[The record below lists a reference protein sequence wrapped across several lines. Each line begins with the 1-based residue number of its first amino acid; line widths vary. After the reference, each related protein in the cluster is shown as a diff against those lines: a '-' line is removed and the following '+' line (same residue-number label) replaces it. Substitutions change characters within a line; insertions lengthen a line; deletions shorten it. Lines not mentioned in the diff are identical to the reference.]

1 MVLVPEVAFPATKLL
16 VAGKGISRDELEGYQ
31 VGTSTRGIGET
42 NLDDLLSKHTQ
53 QYGGTGSGVSN
64 QVIFREE
71 FSGGT
76 RYRFAVES
84 TLVQP
89 SLEYSFSESA
99 PSMLAKVKS
108 IFALNVSDL
117 AKVLGVERPTVYAW
131 MDEKATPHRSN
142 RERLEQ
148 VFDLAQQSEKWLV
161 NLPRDQVKRFR
172 IQNVSIAEFL
182 SQEQLS
188 GELLLAGLE
197 DMATST
203 TGQEVIA
210 QKKKVSLRDVARQH
224 GIQLPSQEATQ
235 DTFDLVTGKRT
246 DPEVE

>member
-1 MVLVPEVAFPATKLL
+1 MVLVSEVALAAALL

-31 VGTSTRGIGET
+31 IGTSARGICET
-42 NLDDLLSKHTQ
+42 NLDDLLSKHMQ
-53 QYGGTGSGVSN
+53 QYEGTGSRISN
-64 QVIFREE
+64 QVIVREE

-76 RYRFAVES
+76 RYRVAVES
-84 TLVQP
+84 TPTLPLV
-89 SLEYSFSESA
+89 EYNFSESV

-108 IFALNVSDL
+108 VFALNVSDL

-131 MDEKATPHRSN
+131 MDERATPHRSN
-142 RERLEQ
+142 YERLDQ
-148 VFDLAQQSEKWLV
+148 AFDLAQQSEKWLV
-161 NLPRDQVKRFR
+161 NLPRNQIKRFR

-210 QKKKVSLRDVARQH
+210 QKRRASLRDLARQH
-224 GIQLPSQEATQ
+224 EIQLPSQEATQ
-235 DTFDLVTGKRT
+235 DTFDSVTGKRT